1 MLIGMLGCMLIHSL
15 GFMLRDSLR
24 LSLGQYDPE
33 SIGLSSISSLPWN
46 EILNQAQIGGLIPA
60 LILPL
65 ILLRALVRIVRH
77 IPPGV

>member
-1 MLIGMLGCMLIHSL
+1 MLGCMLFHSL
-15 GFMLRDSLR
+15 GFMLGISLGV
-24 LSLGQYDPE
+24 SLGQYDPE
-33 SIGLSSISSLPWN
+33 SIGPSGTLSLFWIEFLIQVQNGP
-46 EILNQAQIGGLIPA
+46 LIPA